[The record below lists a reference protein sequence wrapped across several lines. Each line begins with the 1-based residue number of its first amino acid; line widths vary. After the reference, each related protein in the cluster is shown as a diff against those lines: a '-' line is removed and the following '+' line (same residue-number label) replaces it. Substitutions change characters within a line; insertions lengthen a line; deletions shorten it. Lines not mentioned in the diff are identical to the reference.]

1 MMSAQKKAMPI
12 LAAVVA
18 AVTWGFS
25 FLFTKNA
32 LGHLETFQ
40 LLGYRFLVAA
50 GFLTVLAATGLVKL
64 RLTAQKMKGLL
75 LVALLQPVLYFV
87 GETIGVKLTTTTES
101 GILIAL
107 VPLAI
112 TVCSVVMLKERL
124 SALSWAAIAISVAG
138 VVLIVLAKGL
148 DAGGS
153 QLTGTLALLGA
164 VVAAGI
170 YNPLSRM
177 VSRQCSPIET
187 TFVMMWVGA
196 IVFNIAGIALHK
208 GGIGTYL
215 SGFANTTVLM
225 DVAYL
230 GVLSS
235 VVAFFGLNY
244 ALSRLPSSTVGT
256 FINLTPIIT
265 VFAGVL
271 IGRETLLPLQIA
283 GAVLVLAGIWW
294 VARRQAA
301 DASASRKAEAA
312 ECAAGEPS
320 ASQ

>member
-1 MMSAQKKAMPI
+1 MSTQKKTLPI

-18 AVTWGFS
+18 AITWGFS

-50 GFLTVLAATGLVKL
+50 GFLTALVAVGLVKIK
-64 RLTAQKMKGLL
+64 LTRQKMKGLL

-112 TVCSVVMLKERL
+112 TMCSLVILKERL
-124 SALSWAAIAISVAG
+124 SALSWVAIAISVAG
-138 VVLIVLAKGL
+138 VVLIVLSKGL
-148 DAGGS
+148 DAGSG

-170 YNPLSRM
+170 YNPLSRK
-177 VSRQCSPIET
+177 VSLQCSPIET

-196 IVFNIAGIALHK
+196 IVFNITGVVMHQ
-208 GGIGTYL
+208 GGLGSYL
-215 SGFANTTVLM
+215 YAFTTPTVLL
-225 DVAYL
+225 DVGYL

-235 VVAFFGLNY
+235 VVAFFCLNY
-244 ALSRLPSSTVGT
+244 ALSQLPSSTVGT

-271 IGRETLLPLQIA
+271 IGKETLLPLQIA
-283 GAVLVLAGIWW
+283 GTALVLAGIWW

-301 DASASRKAEAA
+301 DAAVNRKAGDA
-312 ECAAGEPS
+312 EPMVSRS
-320 ASQ
+320 ATLE

>member
-1 MMSAQKKAMPI
+1 MSAQKKALPI

-18 AVTWGFS
+18 AITWGFS

-50 GFLTVLAATGLVKL
+50 VFLTVLVAVGLVKI
-64 RLTAQKMKGLL
+64 RLTAQKMRGLL

-112 TVCSVVMLKERL
+112 TMCSLIILKERL
-124 SALSWAAIAISVAG
+124 SPLSWVAIAISVAG
-138 VVLIVLAKGL
+138 VVLIVLSKGM
-148 DAGGS
+148 DSGS
-153 QLTGTLALLGA
+153 GQFTGTLALLGA

-170 YNPLSRM
+170 YNPLSRK
-177 VSRQCSPIET
+177 VSQQCSPMET

-196 IVFNIAGIALHK
+196 IVFNIAGIALHE
-208 GGIGTYL
+208 GGIGSYL
-215 SGFANTTVLM
+215 NAFANPTVLL

-235 VVAFFGLNY
+235 VVAFFCLNY
-244 ALSRLPSSTVGT
+244 ALSQLPSSTVGT

-301 DASASRKAEAA
+301 DAAANRKAGATEPVVSEAVTP
-312 ECAAGEPS
+312 E
-320 ASQ
+320 